1 MPKPKLLF
9 TLRIYESE
17 YFVFTFE
24 RFFGLYKMK
33 ICVLIL
39 AIVFGEKFSRN
50 PEDEI
55 DGILEI
61 QQELKTGLKRINL
74 GNAYFC

>member
-1 MPKPKLLF
+1 MLN
-9 TLRIYESE
+9 
-17 YFVFTFE
+17 
-24 RFFGLYKMK
+24 KMK

-39 AIVFGEKFSRN
+39 SIVFGEKFSRN

-61 QQELKTGLKRINL
+61 QQELKPRLRRFLFVKVST
-74 GNAYFC
+74 